1 MRILFIISIVFL
13 SSCFKKE
20 KPFELPI
27 GESNIT
33 SFYLGENYENQI
45 FFDLGT
51 NTFQTKDLFDWD
63 IRFETGKNQFGIFIN
78 NTLNNNIN
86 PESGIILDQ
95 TTYYY
100 VSSNNTLYNLV
111 TNSIAEDG
119 YYLALSIGVIFQV
132 INGLVQVI
140 NDNDLFQ
147 LCNITTTTTTTT
159 TTVNPCATATCGVTY
174 EGYGYLYNWWAI
186 FGSGAEINGGREDGG
201 IVNKLQPGGAP
212 NTWVVPSDVDWTTF
226 TTYLGGE
233 SVAGGKLKTIC
244 TNPFT
249 TNNGLW
255 LSPNILATN
264 EVNWVGVPGGIRFN
278 NGIVNNINFYGFWWS
293 STEYDATRAWPRFL
307 GYNTSSIT
315 RSFFFKKDGISI
327 RLVRL
332 ATSAEQLLPDGTTSN
347 DNPLLPH
354 YVGNSRTYITVKIG
368 TQVWTAQNLIDEQ
381 YNNGSLIPEITDNTA
396 WSNLTTGA
404 RCSYTNGLITPNQ
417 GQITLC
423 GTPMTLQNQSLI
435 YKILKLK

>member
-1 MRILFIISIVFL
+1 MAQGVYDLLQETLKLTTNLNKQLCCEGS
-13 SSCFKKE
+13 
-20 KPFELPI
+20 LPLTTTTTTI
-27 GESNIT
+27 FPPPGGESVTVLIGYQTISPVEDIVLSNT
-33 SFYLGENYENQI
+33 LEDFCI
-45 FFDLGT
+45 FV
-51 NTFQTKDLFDWD
+51 
-63 IRFETGKNQFGIFIN
+63 N
-78 NTLNNNIN
+78 NVLNNNIN
-86 PESGIILDQ
+86 GGAGFVFDP

-100 VSSNNTLYNLV
+100 ISSTNTLYNLV

-119 YYLALSIGVIFQV
+119 YYFVFPGVVFKV

-140 NDNDLFQ
+140 QSEAEFLEI
-147 LCNITTTTTTTT
+147 CNITTTTTTTLEPTTTT
-159 TTVNPCATATCGVTY
+159 TTVSPCATATCGETY
-174 EGYGYLYNWWAI
+174 EGYGYLYNWLAI

-264 EVNWVGVPGGIRFN
+264 EVNWVGVPGGNRN
-278 NGIVNNINFYGFWWS
+278 NDGPFSLIGIEGYWWS
-293 STEYDATRAWPRFL
+293 STEF
-307 GYNTSSIT
+307 NTSSAWN
-315 RSFFFKKDGISI
+315 RNMRYNSSNVFNNNFSKRNGFSI

-381 YNNGSLIPEITDNTA
+381 YNDGSLIPEITDNTA

-404 RCSYTNGLITPNQ
+404 RCSYNNGLITPNQ

-423 GTPMTLQNQSLI
+423 GTPI
-435 YKILKLK
+435 